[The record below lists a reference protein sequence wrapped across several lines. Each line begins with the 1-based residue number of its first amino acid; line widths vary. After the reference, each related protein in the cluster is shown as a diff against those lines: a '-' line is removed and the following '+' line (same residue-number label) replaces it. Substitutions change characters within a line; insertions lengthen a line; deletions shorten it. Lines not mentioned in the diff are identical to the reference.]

1 MRTLLIFATG
11 VLVGLAVHSAGAQD
25 SRIAGMGINHVM
37 IRVENVAEASRYYQE
52 KFGFKEAVALKNPDG
67 TPGLTFLQ
75 VGRDT
80 FIELM
85 PASAANPPG
94 LGHIGLEVG
103 DAKAAVAHFRQQGFE
118 ARDPFMTRLTGSV
131 LSGVNDANG
140 VFFELLELPQD
151 SLIRKAIAAW
161 K

>member
-11 VLVGLAVHSAGAQD
+11 LLVGLAVHSAGAQD
-25 SRIAGMGINHVM
+25 ARIAGMNLNHVM

-52 KFGFKEAVALKNPDG
+52 KFGFREAVALKNPDG

-85 PASAANPPG
+85 PSSAANPPG
-94 LGHIGLEVG
+94 VDHIALEVG
-103 DAKAAVAHFRQQGFE
+103 DAKEAVAQFRQRGLQ
-118 ARDPFMTRLTGSV
+118 ARDPIVTRLTGSV
-131 LSGVNDANG
+131 ISFVQGTNG
-140 VFFELLELPQD
+140 ISFELMEFPPD
-151 SLIRKAIAAW
+151 SLLRKAINEW

>member
-11 VLVGLAVHSAGAQD
+11 LLVGLAVHSVGAQD
-25 SRIAGMGINHVM
+25 SRIAGMNLNHVM

-52 KFGFKEAVALKNPDG
+52 KFGFKEAVAFKNPDG

-80 FIELM
+80 FLELM
-85 PASAANPPG
+85 PSSAQNPPG
-94 LGHIGLEVG
+94 FDHIGLEVA
-103 DAKAAVAHFRQQGFE
+103 DAKEAVAQFRQRGLQ
-118 ARDPFMTRLTGSV
+118 ARDPNQTRLTGSV
-131 LSGVNDANG
+131 ISGVQGTNG
-140 VFFELLELPQD
+140 ILFELIEFPQG
-151 SLIRKAIAAW
+151 SLLRKAIDAW